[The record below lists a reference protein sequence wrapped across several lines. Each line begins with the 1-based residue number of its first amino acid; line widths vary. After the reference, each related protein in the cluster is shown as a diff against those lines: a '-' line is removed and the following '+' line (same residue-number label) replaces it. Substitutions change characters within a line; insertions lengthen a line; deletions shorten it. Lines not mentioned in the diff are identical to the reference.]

1 MYDLLPIFRQLV
13 DEFLKLKIRT
23 ELRKRA
29 RTYLARIL
37 GLPAW
42 YGAVHFIAS
51 ARFGESMTFWIGTTK
66 RPRKLS
72 TSFGL
77 RTYRPSPS
85 YYQALPKVCFHDTLY
100 GISLNDT
107 QVGAE
112 CKHASSNTRN
122 LGERREHAWCCS
134 SWTERHGIRLWTFE
148 NGNDILMLF

>member
-77 RTYRPSPS
+77 VYVRTGHHQATIRHCRKCASMTHYMALALTTPKWVQNVSMRPQIPE
-85 YYQALPKVCFHDTLY
+85 T
-100 GISLNDT
+100 
-107 QVGAE
+107 
-112 CKHASSNTRN
+112 
-122 LGERREHAWCCS
+122 
-134 SWTERHGIRLWTFE
+134 
-148 NGNDILMLF
+148 